1 MLIERSIGC
10 AAVIPSALI
19 GFAGLADYAGP
30 QGWRG
35 FAEFFGWAAI
45 CLAVSLLVPVFLK
58 QIREGGARRFRAA
71 IMLFVTLAPFISLP
85 VVMGS
90 PVTSMTAKI
99 AFTTSLQI
107 VGVVVFATLCLWIG
121 RLAWSDFRRD

>member
-1 MLIERSIGC
+1 MSIERGVGC
-10 AAVIPSALI
+10 VAVAPMAVIGL
-19 GFAGLADYAGP
+19 AGLVDYAGP
-30 QGWRG
+30 PGWRG
-35 FAEFFGWAAI
+35 YAEIFGWAAI
-45 CLAVSLLVPVFLK
+45 CLAVSLLVPVFFK
-58 QIREGGARRFRAA
+58 QIREGGARRYRAA
-71 IMLFVTLAPFISLP
+71 IMLFVTLAAFTSLP

-121 RLAWSDFRRD
+121 RLAWSDFNRG

>member
-71 IMLFVTLAPFISLP
+71 IMLFVTLAPFTSLP